1 MQGCFEVI
9 RNDNCEYDIECRV
22 IATYS
27 QDGIPEEQN
36 KLYCEVERTT
46 SIIKSLKFTNK
57 IKKDEYFEKLVTLTQ
72 IGLTGPAAQPELA
85 INSLYLLQEDVVNCE
100 SGRIKNKYMIDLGK
114 YGLILIG
121 ISFFLL
127 LILNYFNIDIGEIN
141 KYIYTFCGSVIGAW
155 ISFGAR
161 KIELKFEEL
170 AFIEKDK
177 LNPII
182 RLIFVGVSS
191 MILLLFIDSEI
202 VKFQIGNITNK
213 QIVTS
218 IKLQV
223 LLGVIAGLIE
233 YKLAINLFNKAN
245 TMDII

>member
-9 RNDNCEYDIECRV
+9 RNSNCEYDIECRV
-22 IATYS
+22 IVAYS
-27 QDGIPEEQN
+27 EDGIPEEQN

-46 SIIKSLKFTNK
+46 SIIKSLKFTDK
-57 IKKDEYFEKLVTLTQ
+57 IKKDEYFEKLLTLTQ

-85 INSLYLLQEDVVNCE
+85 INSLYLLKEDIVNCE

-114 YGLILIG
+114 YGLVLIG
-121 ISFFLL
+121 ISSIIL
-127 LILNYFNIDIGEIN
+127 LILKYFSLEQVN
-141 KYIYTFCGSVIGAW
+141 KYIYTFDGSVIGAW

-182 RLIFVGVSS
+182 RLIFVGISS

-202 VKFQIGNITNK
+202 IKFQIGSITNN
-213 QIVTS
+213 QITSS

-223 LLGVIAGLIE
+223 LVGVIAGLIE

-245 TMDII
+245 TMEII